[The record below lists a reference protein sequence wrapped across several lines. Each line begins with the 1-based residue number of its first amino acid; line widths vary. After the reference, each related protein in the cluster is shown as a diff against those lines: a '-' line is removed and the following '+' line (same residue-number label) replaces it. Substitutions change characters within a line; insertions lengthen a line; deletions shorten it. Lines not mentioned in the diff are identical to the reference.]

1 MAEEHSIKRRLL
13 NKKSVDSL
21 FATTTFWKKKKE
33 CLSSNSGSFLIS
45 KPVEAVEVI
54 YLIAQ

>member
-21 FATTTFWKKKKE
+21 FATTTFWKKKE
-33 CLSSNSGSFLIS
+33 NAYPAIQVTS
-45 KPVEAVEVI
+45 
-54 YLIAQ
+54 